1 MTLLRNALRDG
12 ETAYLRKHLELAQ
25 AAGEP
30 HTTLGAILVQLGD
43 NEAAMNQLE
52 LAYQKHERDV
62 IYFKTSPTYAPLRT
76 NPRFQELLKKIG
88 FPE

>member
-1 MTLLRNALRDG
+1 MLSADCSLPARALPSSAFG
-12 ETAYLRKHLELAQ
+12 TFSPQ
-25 AAGEP
+25 S
-30 HTTLGAILVQLGD
+30 VQLGD
-43 NEAAMNQLE
+43 AEAAMDQLE

-62 IYFKTSPTYAPLRT
+62 IYFKTSPTYAALRT